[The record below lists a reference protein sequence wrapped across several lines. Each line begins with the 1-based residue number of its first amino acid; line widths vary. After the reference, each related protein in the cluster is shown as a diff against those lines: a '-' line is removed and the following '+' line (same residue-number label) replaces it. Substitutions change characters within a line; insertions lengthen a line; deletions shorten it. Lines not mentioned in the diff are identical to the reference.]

1 MSERHG
7 IGRASALLASGSIVS
22 RALGFARIA
31 VLAAAIGVVGS
42 PGADA
47 YQTATIVPNS
57 IYAIIGGGLL
67 TAVLV
72 PQIVRASRDADGG
85 AGYINKLTTI
95 ALIGLG
101 AVAIVATALSPVL
114 MQLFGVRG
122 DALPLATAFAFWSLP
137 QIFFLGLY
145 TVLGEVLNA
154 RRSFGPFTW
163 APVLNNVVALATLGS
178 IVLLF
183 GANPGRSVQ
192 QYSPGLIALL
202 AGGATLGIAAQALVL
217 TLAWRRAGLTYRPDF
232 RWRGVNL
239 GATGRAGAW
248 TFGMLIATQVAGAVE
263 TNIANIAAGTSSVAV
278 MSTSW
283 LIFMLPHGII
293 TVSLITVFYPRM
305 SEHAASGD
313 LAAVRADVAQAVRIL
328 LLVVVAADA
337 ALLVAALPFARFFTD
352 SAAQAG
358 AMAAVLIGYLVGLL
372 PFTLL
377 FVVQR
382 AFYSLADT
390 RTPFLF
396 TMAQVV
402 VIVAGVLAC
411 SALPTGA
418 IAAGIALVVTLA
430 TTIQLAIAAVLLRR
444 RLGGLGGRPVVAATA
459 RYLLAGAVAAGVG
472 VVLLI
477 LLGGFDDGFAVASKG
492 LGLLTTALIGLT
504 VAVVYTAVLLA
515 LKSPELGVAI
525 DLIKARI
532 APTVTPL
539 DRVE

>member
-7 IGRASALLASGSIVS
+7 IGRASALLASGSVVS

-101 AVAIVATALSPVL
+101 TVAIVATVLSPML

-163 APVLNNVVALATLGS
+163 APVLNNVVALATLGT
-178 IVLLF
+178 IVLVF
-183 GANPGRSVQ
+183 GADPGRAVG
-192 QYSPGLIALL
+192 QYSPGLVTLL

-217 TLAWRRAGLTYRPDF
+217 TLAWRRAGLRYRPDF

-248 TFGMLIATQVAGAVE
+248 TFGMLIATQVAGAVQ

-278 MSTSW
+278 LSTSW

-313 LAAVRADVAQAVRIL
+313 LAAVRADIAQAVRIL

-337 ALLVAALPFARFFTD
+337 ALLVAALPFARFFTG
-352 SAAQAG
+352 SAAEAG

-402 VIVAGVLAC
+402 VIIVGVLVC
-411 SALPTGA
+411 SRLPTGA
-418 IAAGIALVVTLA
+418 IAAGIAVVVTLG
-430 TTIQLAIAAVLLRR
+430 TTVQLAIAAVLLRR
-444 RLGGLGGRPVVAATA
+444 RLGGLGGRPVVAAAA
-459 RYLLAGAVAAGVG
+459 RYLLAGAVAAGAG
-472 VVLLI
+472 VVLLV
-477 LLGGFDDGFAVASKG
+477 LLGGFDEGFAVASKG

-515 LKSPELGVAI
+515 LKSPELRVAI
-525 DLIKARI
+525 DLIKVRI
-532 APTVTPL
+532 APAVTPL